1 MVVDNY
7 YERVCGNSYAQQTF
21 GLWQVGAGETPK
33 AVTKLTGKLTGFAHK
48 ISQAKEGWGKIIL

>member
-1 MVVDNY
+1 V
-7 YERVCGNSYAQQTF
+7 R
-21 GLWQVGAGETPK
+21 GLWQAEVGGGAK